1 MYKQIYMKKL
11 ILFFVSIFTF
21 LSISNPVL
29 ATKSFTQLGNPNIF
43 AGEQINL
50 DEPKYLKDVIIMSGQ
65 TNLDNTFAGDTII
78 MSGQTT
84 FSPDTVISEDLL
96 LLGGQQSISGL
107 INKDVIVL
115 GGETTITPDAIINGY
130 LLALGGRVN
139 MSGTVNDSVHI
150 FAGQVNINNTA
161 VIKGNLN
168 INAGDISVADAA
180 QVAGE
185 KKINLHEEWNISEEW
200 KGVKN
205 TNISQFSQPARAYTR
220 GFRQAFSLYSFLTHL
235 LALLLLLKFFSTKIN
250 TLIKKGLKNIINT
263 FKQGLVYLFII
274 PLAGILLI
282 TTIIGIPLAGFA
294 FYVYG
299 FSIYLSSIFTAI
311 AIGQYLK
318 DQKLFKTQN
327 KYFYGFL
334 GLIIINLLF
343 SFPFLKGISKL
354 ASLLFGLGVFNT
366 YLKQIFA
373 KKK

>member
-43 AGEQINL
+43 AGEEVTL
-50 DEPKYLKDVIIMSGQ
+50 EEPKYLQDTIIMSGK
-65 TNLDNTFAGDTII
+65 TNLDNTFAGDAII

-84 FSPDTVISEDLL
+84 FSSDTVISEDLL
-96 LLGGQQSISGL
+96 LLGGQQSISGI

-115 GGETTITPDAIINGY
+115 GGEINITSDAIINGY
-130 LLALGGRVN
+130 LLALGGQVN
-139 MSGTVNDSVHI
+139 VSGTVNDSVHI
-150 FAGQVNINNTA
+150 FAGQANIKNTA
-161 VIKGNLN
+161 IIKGDLN
-168 INAGDISVADAA
+168 VNAGDISVADNA
-180 QVAGE
+180 QITGE
-185 KKINLHEEWNISEEW
+185 KKINVHEEW
-200 KGVKN
+200 KDVKN
-205 TNISQFSQPARAYTR
+205 TDTSKFSQPARTYTR
-220 GFRQAFSLYSFLTHL
+220 RFRQAFSLYSFLTHL
-235 LALLLLLKFFSTKIN
+235 LALLLLLKFFSTQIN
-250 TLIKKGLKNIINT
+250 ALIKKGLKKLLTT
-263 FKQGLVYLFII
+263 FKQGLGYLFFI
-274 PLAGILLI
+274 PLVGILLI
-282 TTIIGIPLAGFA
+282 TTIIGIPLAGFT

-318 DQKLFKTQN
+318 DQKLLKSEN
-327 KYFYGFL
+327 KYLYGFL
-334 GLIIINLLF
+334 GLIIVNLFF